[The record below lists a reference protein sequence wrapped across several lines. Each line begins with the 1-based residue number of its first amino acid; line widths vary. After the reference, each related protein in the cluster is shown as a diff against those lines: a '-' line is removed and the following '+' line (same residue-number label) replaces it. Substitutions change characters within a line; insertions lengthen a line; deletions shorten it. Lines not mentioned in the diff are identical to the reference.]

1 MKKITVHHLDSVSEY
16 FLDLNNQ
23 ITEIKYLSNNR
34 IKDYVYQE
42 DNPVFHSLI
51 DLFYDE
57 NLSPE
62 TLYKSRT
69 INEYRQNKDCY
80 YSFN

>member
-1 MKKITVHHLDSVSEY
+1 MKKITVHNLDSVSEY